1 MLSYLVRRL
10 LQMIPIVFG
19 VALLVFILFNTVGE
33 DPVRVALGTHATPDS
48 IAELRAKWGLDQPQY
63 MQFFNFLVQ
72 IVTFDYGV
80 SYITG
85 APLSDMFLDGVL
97 VSLSLT
103 APPYFIA
110 VFLYVSLALLI
121 AYYRGNWF
129 DRISRV
135 TFVGMMSITYL
146 VYIIF
151 FQWLLAAQ
159 LDLFPIRGFARGLD
173 GIEYLMLPWVIIL
186 FESIGHDI
194 RMYRTI
200 FLDEIKADYVRTARA
215 KGANEMSIL
224 FRHVLKNAMIPILT
238 YTVIGIPYLILGA
251 FLMER
256 FFSVPGVGDL
266 MINAIN
272 TGDFPV
278 MKGLTVTIAIGY
290 SVFNLLTD
298 ILYAYVDPRVKL
310 G

>member
-1 MLSYLVRRL
+1 MFSFIVRRL
-10 LQMIPIVFG
+10 LQMIPIVLG
-19 VALLVFILFNTVGE
+19 VALLVFALFSTVGE
-33 DPVRVALGTHATPDS
+33 DPVRVALGNHATPEA
-48 IAELRAKWGLDQPQY
+48 IADLRAKWGLDKPIAL
-63 MQFFNFLVQ
+63 QFLDFLRQ

-80 SYITG
+80 SYNTG
-85 APLSDMFLDGVL
+85 EQLSKMFLDGVL

-110 VFLYVSLALLI
+110 VILYVSLALLI
-121 AYYRGNWF
+121 AYYRGSVF
-129 DRISRV
+129 DQFARFG
-135 TFVGMMSITYL
+135 FVAMMSITYL

-151 FQWLLAAQ
+151 FQWFFAYQ
-159 LDLFPIRGFARGLD
+159 LELFPIRGYSSGFGA
-173 GIEYLMLPWVIIL
+173 IQYLLLPWLIIL
-186 FESIGHDI
+186 FETIGHDV

-200 FLDEIKADYVRTARA
+200 FLDEIKADYVKTARA
-215 KGANEMSIL
+215 KGATERAVL
-224 FRHVLKNAMIPILT
+224 FKHILKNAMIPILT
-238 YTVIGIPYLILGA
+238 YTVVGIPYLIMGA

-256 FFSVPGVGDL
+256 FFSIPGVGDL

-278 MKGLTVTIAIGY
+278 MKGLTITIAIGY
-290 SVFNLLTD
+290 SFFNLLTD